1 MLTGAGARAGA
12 AGWKNQNR
20 PEAFPNSQ
28 IFGPDTL
35 DKSEEDEMGSSNT
48 FILLQFLGFVMEELL
63 LGHMN
68 EYKADGNGC
77 DL

>member
-1 MLTGAGARAGA
+1 MLTGAGARA

-35 DKSEEDEMGSSNT
+35 DKSEKDEMMGSSNT
-48 FILLQFLGFVMEELL
+48 FILLQFLGFVMEELS